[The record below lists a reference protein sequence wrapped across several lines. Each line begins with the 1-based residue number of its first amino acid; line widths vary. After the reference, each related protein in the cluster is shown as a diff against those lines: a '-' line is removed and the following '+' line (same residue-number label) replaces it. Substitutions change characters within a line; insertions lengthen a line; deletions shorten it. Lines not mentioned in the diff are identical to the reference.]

1 MLVSGVWLLEVD
13 QLWLSEIVRWGA
25 IAQGPCNLLLL
36 ELSVSAR
43 VLVIHHGH
51 RSLSCFS
58 AEVVKL
64 GHIVISQMTWLFNCA
79 AYIVPKR
86 YPLHRIIA
94 YFSCLSCL
102 YEYSRRDHSAR
113 GQRCARCKVWVCGTA
128 FSVGVCSAHGPA
140 SL

>member
-1 MLVSGVWLLEVD
+1 MLVSGFWLLEVD
-13 QLWLSEIVRWGA
+13 QVWWSEIVRWGA
-25 IAQGPCNLLLL
+25 IAQGLCTLLLL
-36 ELSVSAR
+36 ELAVSAR
-43 VLVIHHGH
+43 VLVIHHCH

-86 YPLHRIIA
+86 YQFHRMIA
-94 YFSCLSCL
+94 CFSCLSCL
-102 YEYSRRDHSAR
+102 YSRRDHSAR
-113 GQRCARCKVWVCGTA
+113 GQRCARCKVWVCGTT
-128 FSVGVCSAHGPA
+128 FSVGVCNAHGPA